1 MDCFAD
7 KNMGAKHLLFSW
19 IAAGEEGT
27 CTERLGRTERKA
39 ARFNG
44 SVHPGSFPQFV
55 HSQYVGPV
63 LSA

>member
-27 CTERLGRTERKA
+27 CAEHVQNMCRTAGTNREE
-39 ARFNG
+39 
-44 SVHPGSFPQFV
+44 SSQF
-55 HSQYVGPV
+55 
-63 LSA
+63 